1 MPFNVDKCKVM
12 HAGNRNPKCKF
23 EIGGKMLIEVS
34 EESDLGVVYT
44 DSFKQ
49 GMQCAKAS
57 KSANKIAGL
66 IYRTISSIDRL
77 K

>member
-1 MPFNVDKCKVM
+1 V
-12 HAGNRNPKCKF
+12 
-23 EIGGKMLIEVS
+23 IS

-66 IYRTISSIDRL
+66 IYRTISNVT
-77 K
+77 